1 MGYPCH
7 FEHLYVFARSFRKL
21 DIMLFL
27 KYQFPCFLTQ
37 FRLVFNFPS
46 AQIPS
51 IRSLLYLTLVLMP
64 WCFFTRY
71 AQTSTGHPGC
81 PNRAAASLPMRRGIQ
96 REEWSKGGKP
106 PVDLGFNFNSLG
118 AAGFGMITEVPK
130 GVAEF
135 PGKNLEIS
143 REQKI

>member
-1 MGYPCH
+1 
-7 FEHLYVFARSFRKL
+7 
-21 DIMLFL
+21 
-27 KYQFPCFLTQ
+27 
-37 FRLVFNFPS
+37 
-46 AQIPS
+46 
-51 IRSLLYLTLVLMP
+51 
-64 WCFFTRY
+64 
-71 AQTSTGHPGC
+71 
-81 PNRAAASLPMRRGIQ
+81 MRRGIQ